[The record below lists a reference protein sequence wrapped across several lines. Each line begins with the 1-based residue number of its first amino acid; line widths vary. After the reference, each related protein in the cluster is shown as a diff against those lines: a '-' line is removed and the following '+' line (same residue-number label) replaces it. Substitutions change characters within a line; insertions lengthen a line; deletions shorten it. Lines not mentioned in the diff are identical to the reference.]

1 MIFTKLDLKPLTD
14 YLKEKGHGAKGK
26 VSKRIGIHQSQLT
39 LYIKKRRM
47 TPERFNQIINAV
59 KELKDENT

>member
-14 YLKEKGHGAKGK
+14 YLKETGHGAKGK
-26 VSKRIGIHQSQLT
+26 VSEAVGIQRSQLT

-47 TPERFNQIINAV
+47 TQERFNQIINAV
-59 KELKDENT
+59 NKLKDENA